1 MNFSRREMADYYQNV
16 QRMQISE
23 ISDFRDRG
31 VLVHESQK
39 VSRQIQQV
47 IKEANNMLAFIVKS
61 LEF

>member
-1 MNFSRREMADYYQNV
+1 MADYYQNV
-16 QRMQISE
+16 QRLQISE